1 MRPGAF
7 SLPIRQ
13 IPSKSPRSLD
23 RVAFSRAIADR
34 LTLADLPASQNCHRS
49 VVTASS
55 GGLKEGKCE
64 ALSLA
69 RISGAAAS
77 RAERMLDPAAM

>member
-1 MRPGAF
+1 
-7 SLPIRQ
+7 
-13 IPSKSPRSLD
+13 
-23 RVAFSRAIADR
+23 

-64 ALSLA
+64 ALSFA
-69 RISGAAAS
+69 RISGAAALS
-77 RAERMLDPAAM
+77 GGADARSGGDVMMTARLS